1 MLDLLSSS
9 IKLADRILDV
19 HTFHQKN
26 KYKRKLH
33 KLKKQLEFELEKP
46 DHLKIDSNIDDLGFE
61 LSLLINIFSQEIGPE
76 SVQKKNL
83 PSVP

>member
-1 MLDLLSSS
+1 MLDLLSSA
-9 IKLADRILDV
+9 IKLADKILDV
-19 HTFHQKN
+19 HTLHQKN

-46 DHLKIDSNIDDLGFE
+46 DHLKIDSNIDDLNFE
-61 LSLLINIFSQEIGPE
+61 LSLLLNIFSQEIGPE

-83 PSVP
+83 PPMH